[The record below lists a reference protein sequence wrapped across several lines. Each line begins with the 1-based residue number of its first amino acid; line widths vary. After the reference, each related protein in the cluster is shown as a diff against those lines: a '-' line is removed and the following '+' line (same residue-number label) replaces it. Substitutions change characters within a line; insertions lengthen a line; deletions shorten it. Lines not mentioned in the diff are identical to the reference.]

1 VPQLAEQTPAEADE
15 GESEASRAVDLHAPD
30 IQVLGPVTVAG
41 IEASG
46 HGFKLA
52 LLAALLYFKPGIS
65 SDTAREAMDPRKPWS
80 KATLQSRISELRN
93 RLGTDPGG
101 NPYLPRDRTGTYRL
115 SPTTRCDWTRFT
127 QLAERG
133 LAKGPQDSAGIADLE
148 AALDLVRGR
157 PFGGADL
164 AWAAARIQEM
174 LVRITDVAHTLATWH
189 RTAPRP
195 DLTAARRAVTR
206 GLDIDDSAEILYQDW
221 MLIEDQAGNR
231 NGVNAAYETLRSVN
245 QRLDIGMENETE
257 KIFDTIM
264 SRTAS

>member
-1 VPQLAEQTPAEADE
+1 MRRHT
-15 GESEASRAVDLHAPD
+15 R
-30 IQVLGPVTVAG
+30 
-41 IEASG
+41 G
-46 HGFKLA
+46 HG
-52 LLAALLYFKPGIS
+52 
-65 SDTAREAMDPRKPWS
+65 PRKPWS

-93 RLGTDPGG
+93 RLGTDSDG
-101 NPYLPRDRTGTYRL
+101 NPFLPRDRTGTYRL
-115 SPTTRCDWTRFT
+115 SPTARCDWTRFT

-133 LAKGPQDSAGIADLE
+133 LAKGPEAGAGIADLE

-189 RTAPRP
+189 RNAPRP
-195 DLTAARRAVTR
+195 DLKAARRAVMR

-231 NGVNAAYETLRSVN
+231 AGVSAAYETLRGVN
-245 QRLDIGMENETE
+245 QRLEIGMEGETE
-257 KIFDTIM
+257 KVFATIM
-264 SRTAS
+264 KRTAS

>member
-1 VPQLAEQTPAEADE
+1 LD
-15 GESEASRAVDLHAPD
+15 
-30 IQVLGPVTVAG
+30 
-41 IEASG
+41 
-46 HGFKLA
+46 
-52 LLAALLYFKPGIS
+52 
-65 SDTAREAMDPRKPWS
+65 
-80 KATLQSRISELRN
+80 
-93 RLGTDPGG
+93 G
-101 NPYLPRDRTGTYRL
+101 NPFLPRDRTGTYRL
-115 SPTTRCDWTRFT
+115 SPTARCDWTRFT

-133 LAKGPQDSAGIADLE
+133 LAKGPEDGAGIADLE

>member
-1 VPQLAEQTPAEADE
+1 MPPPQQPDEDDLAHGPATTPGPQPVPALAEQAPTEAED
-15 GESEASRAVDLHAPD
+15 GESAASEAVDLHAPD

-46 HGFKLA
+46 HGHKLA

-93 RLGTDPGG
+93 RLGTDPDG
-101 NPYLPRDRTGTYRL
+101 NPFLPRDRTGTYRH

-127 QLAERG
+127 QLAKRG
-133 LAKGPQDSAGIADLE
+133 LAKGPQAGADIADLE

-164 AWAAARIQEM
+164 TWAAARTQEM
-174 LVRITDVAHTLATWH
+174 PGITEVTHTLATWH
-189 RTAPRP
+189 RTAPRV
-195 DLTAARRAVTR
+195 RRPRR
-206 GLDIDDSAEILYQDW
+206 GSAP
-221 MLIEDQAGNR
+221 
-231 NGVNAAYETLRSVN
+231 
-245 QRLDIGMENETE
+245 
-257 KIFDTIM
+257 
-264 SRTAS
+264 